1 MILQSRQDR
10 GTQTAKDPLS
20 CETEKL
26 AFDIVYYN
34 LGKRSASPS
43 DDDIVKCLRNTVD
56 RILQNHSITFNGMMS
71 RISLDRQTDL
81 QHGFHEVANEIF
93 REGQISWSR
102 IATFFAFGARLAQF
116 CVENQMNDLV
126 MDVVTSMSQ
135 LAVEKL
141 TPFLR
146 ENGGWVS
153 LKKSH
158 MIYPRFLKF
167 NFVGYIM

>member
-1 MILQSRQDR
+1 
-10 GTQTAKDPLS
+10 
-20 CETEKL
+20 
-26 AFDIVYYN
+26 
-34 LGKRSASPS
+34 
-43 DDDIVKCLRNTVD
+43 
-56 RILQNHSITFNGMMS
+56 MS
-71 RISLDRQTDL
+71 
-81 QHGFHEVANEIF
+81 NEIF

-126 MDVVTSMSQ
+126 IDVVTSMSQ

-153 LKKSH
+153 LKNRQDRH
-158 MIYPRFLKF
+158 YRQ
-167 NFVGYIM
+167 N

>member
-1 MILQSRQDR
+1 
-10 GTQTAKDPLS
+10 
-20 CETEKL
+20 
-26 AFDIVYYN
+26 
-34 LGKRSASPS
+34 
-43 DDDIVKCLRNTVD
+43 
-56 RILQNHSITFNGMMS
+56 MS

-93 REGQISWSR
+93 REGKEYLKNISKVWNISTCAFLGQISWSR

-126 MDVVTSMSQ
+126 RDVVTNMSQ

-146 ENGGWVS
+146 ENGGWVRFS
-153 LKKSH
+153 LLNR
-158 MIYPRFLKF
+158 Y
-167 NFVGYIM
+167 